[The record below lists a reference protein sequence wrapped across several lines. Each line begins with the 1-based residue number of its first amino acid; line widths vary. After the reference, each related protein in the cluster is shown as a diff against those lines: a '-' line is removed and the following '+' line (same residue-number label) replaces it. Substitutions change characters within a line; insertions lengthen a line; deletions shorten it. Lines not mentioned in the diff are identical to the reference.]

1 MNRKRS
7 ARNAYIIMTCMAIV
21 FILPLL
27 WVIFASFNPDA
38 GVGLKFRKR
47 VIQNRHGEFSFVIGM
62 CWVDYSTRMGN

>member
-21 FILPLL
+21 FVLPLM

-38 GVGLKFRKR
+38 GVGLKL
-47 VIQNRHGEFSFVIGM
+47 SA
-62 CWVDYSTRMGN
+62 STKT